1 MSENLDKEVKV
12 LRKEIAADLGYR
24 RKDKTFRHRRVSL
37 HFKSH
42 RRLLILG
49 GMGLLLTIVLIALF
63 SGHSNKVFTE
73 NPAFGEKRAR
83 LSQLEETITRL
94 EEIEKTIILLEKQ
107 GEELQQSLE
116 EIDRTGRSLRQGPD
130 ELSQVDDKLQERMTS
145 DAAKTEALRAI
156 QRIPIAPTGK
166 RYDTESPLTIKRM
179 LFSLPKRRYHEVSP
193 GESLYWIAQQYG
205 ISLDEL
211 CRLNYIT
218 PKQLI
223 HPGQKLLVA
232 PGSPE

>member
-1 MSENLDKEVKV
+1 VSENLDKEVRE

-24 RKDKTFRHRRVSL
+24 RKDKTFRHRKVSSDL
-37 HFKSH
+37 KS
-42 RRLLILG
+42 RRKTLILG
-49 GMGLLLTIVLIALF
+49 GVGLLLMIVLIALF
-63 SGHSNKVFTE
+63 SGDRNKLLTE
-73 NPAFGEKRAR
+73 KPTSTKKQEILN
-83 LSQLEETITRL
+83 QLEERITRL
-94 EEIEKTIILLEKQ
+94 EGIEIKITLLEKQ
-107 GEELQQSLE
+107 GKELQQSLE
-116 EIDRTGRSLRQGPD
+116 EIDRTGRSLRQRPD
-130 ELSQVDDKLQERMTS
+130 KPSQVDDNLQERMTS
-145 DAAKTEALRAI
+145 HAAKAEAPRAM

-179 LFSLPKRRYHEVSP
+179 PFSLPKRRYHEVRP
-193 GESLYWIAQQYG
+193 GENLYWIAQQYG

>member
-1 MSENLDKEVKV
+1 VSENLDKEVKV

-49 GMGLLLTIVLIALF
+49 GMGLLLMIVLIALF
-63 SGHSNKVFTE
+63 SGDRNKLFTE
-73 NPAFGEKRAR
+73 KPTSTKKQEILN
-83 LSQLEETITRL
+83 QLEERITRL
-94 EEIEKTIILLEKQ
+94 EGIEKKITLLEKQ
-107 GEELQQSLE
+107 GKELRQSLE
-116 EIDRTGRSLRQGPD
+116 EIDRTGRSLRQRPD
-130 ELSQVDDKLQERMTS
+130 KPSQVDDNLQERMTS
-145 DAAKTEALRAI
+145 HAAKAPRAM

-179 LFSLPKRRYHEVSP
+179 PFSLPKRRYHEVRP
-193 GESLYWIAQQYG
+193 GENLYWIAQQYG

-211 CRLNYIT
+211 CRLNHIT

>member
-49 GMGLLLTIVLIALF
+49 GMGLLLIIVLIALF
-63 SGHSNKVFTE
+63 SGDRNKVFTE

-107 GEELQQSLE
+107 GEELRQSLE

-130 ELSQVDDKLQERMTS
+130 QPSQVDDKLQERMTS
-145 DAAKTEALRAI
+145 DAAKTEVPRTR
-156 QRIPIAPTGK
+156 QRTPIAPTIE
-166 RYDTESPLTIKRM
+166 RNDTQAPLTIKRM
-179 LFSLPKRRYHEVSP
+179 LFSLPKRRYHEVRP

-205 ISLDEL
+205 VSLDEL

>member
-1 MSENLDKEVKV
+1 MSENLDKEIKEI
-12 LRKEIAADLGYR
+12 RKEIAADLGYR

-37 HFKSH
+37 DLKSH
-42 RRLLILG
+42 RKALILG
-49 GMGLLLTIVLIALF
+49 GVGLLLMIVLIALF

-94 EEIEKTIILLEKQ
+94 EEIEKAIILLEDQ
-107 GEELQQSLE
+107 GKELRQSLE
-116 EIDRTGRSLRQGPD
+116 EMGRTGRTLRQGPD

-145 DAAKTEALRAI
+145 DTAKTEAPRTR
-156 QRIPIAPTGK
+156 QRIPIAPTIE
-166 RYDTESPLTIKRM
+166 RNDTQAPRTIKRM
-179 LFSLPKRRYHEVSP
+179 LFSLPKRRYHEVRP

-232 PGSPE
+232 PGGPE

>member
-1 MSENLDKEVKV
+1 MSENLDKEVEV
-12 LRKEIAADLGYR
+12 LRKEIAADLGYK

-49 GMGLLLTIVLIALF
+49 GMGLLLIIVLIALF
-63 SGHSNKVFTE
+63 SGDRNKLLTE
-73 NPAFGEKRAR
+73 KPTSTKKQER
-83 LSQLEETITRL
+83 LNQLEERITRL
-94 EEIEKTIILLEKQ
+94 EGIEKKITLLEKQ
-107 GEELQQSLE
+107 GKELQQSLE

-130 ELSQVDDKLQERMTS
+130 KPSQVDDNLQERMTS
-145 DAAKTEALRAI
+145 HTAKAEAPRTM
-156 QRIPIAPTGK
+156 QRIPIAPTGM
-166 RYDTESPLTIKRM
+166 RYDTQAPLTIKRM
-179 LFSLPKRRYHEVSP
+179 PFSLPKRRYHEVRP

-211 CRLNYIT
+211 CRLNHIT

>member
-1 MSENLDKEVKV
+1 VSENLDKEVRE

-37 HFKSH
+37 DFKSH

-49 GMGLLLTIVLIALF
+49 GMVLLLMVVLIALF

-73 NPAFGEKRAR
+73 NPAFGGKRAR

-94 EEIEKTIILLEKQ
+94 EGVEKKITLLEKQ
-107 GEELQQSLE
+107 GKELQQSLE
-116 EIDRTGRSLRQGPD
+116 ETGRTGRSLRQRSDKP
-130 ELSQVDDKLQERMTS
+130 SQVDDDLLERMTS
-145 DAAKTEALRAI
+145 DAAKAEAPRTM

-179 LFSLPKRRYHEVSP
+179 PFFLPKRRYHEVRP